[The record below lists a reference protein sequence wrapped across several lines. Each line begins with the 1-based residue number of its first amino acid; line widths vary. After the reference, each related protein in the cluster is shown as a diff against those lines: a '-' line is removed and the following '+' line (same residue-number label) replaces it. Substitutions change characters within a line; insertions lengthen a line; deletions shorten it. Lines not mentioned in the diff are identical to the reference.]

1 MSGSTNKANELYA
14 AINLVYIRAAIEAKT
29 GVRLTLP
36 KVRQYLIEEKLI
48 TKAQARK
55 YAQIRTNY
63 AEFYEDYTG
72 VGYIVPPEELVELT
86 GIYKD

>member
-1 MSGSTNKANELYA
+1 MASNTKASELYA
-14 AINLVYIRAAIEAKT
+14 AINLIYIRAAIEANT

-36 KVRQYLIEEKLI
+36 KVRQYLVEEGLI
-48 TKAQARK
+48 TKSQARK
-55 YAQIRTNY
+55 YAQIRTSY

-72 VGYIVPPEELVELT
+72 VGYVVPPEELVELT